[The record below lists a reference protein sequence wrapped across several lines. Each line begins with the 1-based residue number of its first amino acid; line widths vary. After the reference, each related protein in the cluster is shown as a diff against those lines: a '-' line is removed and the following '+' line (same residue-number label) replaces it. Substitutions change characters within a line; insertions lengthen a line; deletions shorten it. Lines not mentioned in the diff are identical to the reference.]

1 MEHRDRATGWQHAK
15 LSGHKNEDLVK
26 ILLDTNEQY
35 ANDFLCRLGM
45 QGETIKETSIG
56 GLHETN
62 VPSVSGRRKTKS
74 KTDLKIFL
82 QSGKEINISI
92 KKSLGGQ
99 VYFVRAGIFIETFEK
114 QFNKSIPDS
123 VKRAINLF
131 WAAADDAISIIEQY
145 ADQSNAKNYDLQIRH
160 ASLNATTLKNYDE
173 TLYNDLLNWFAENAY
188 ELTALSFAMG
198 AVRDHG
204 EWSDFVWYINL
215 LEENDVDAVFSIPAL
230 CKAAASVASK
240 ETYYSST
247 NGGTTIQLPFGFVQ
261 WHQRQLQFHH
271 NYDKL
276 CILVGEDASRRII

>member
-26 ILLDTNEQY
+26 ILLDTNPEY
-35 ANDFLCRLGM
+35 ANDFLCRLGL

-99 VYFVRAGIFIETFEK
+99 VYFVRAGIFIDTFEK
-114 QFNKSIPDS
+114 QFNKDIPDS

-131 WAAADDAISIIEQY
+131 WAAADDAIPIIEQY
-145 ADQSNAKNYDLQIRH
+145 ADKSNEKNYNLQIRH
-160 ASLNATTLKNYDE
+160 ASLNATTLAAYDE
-173 TLYNDLLNWFAENAY
+173 SLYNALLNWFIENAY

-198 AVRDHG
+198 AVRDQE

-215 LEENDVDAVFSIPAL
+215 LEENNVDAIFSIPEL
-230 CKAAASVASK
+230 CKAAVSVASE

-261 WHQRQLQFHH
+261 WHQGQLQFHH
-271 NYDKL
+271 GYSKL
-276 CILVGEDASRRII
+276 INLLG